1 MKKKWLYYIVIAVE
15 LVIAVLLTYK
25 ACRGDELLTTS
36 LSQWQSSYFS
46 FEDGKWV
53 VHADDEF
60 EVDTIDLVGPFV
72 TLGRGSYVA
81 TIDYSADE
89 DGVVVVNTGA
99 DNGYRLTSRDC
110 VLHAQE
116 SVTNLEFE
124 TKGTV
129 ENIAVGIYY
138 GGSGDLTVEDIKLY
152 RTRAQERRALF
163 FFVLISIAI
172 DLIYV
177 KRKWFKENKKIITI
191 LLAIVF
197 ISSIPLFSYGHGK
210 GHDLEFHLMRIEGI
224 KEELLAGR
232 FPVKLQSIW
241 NYGHSYPVSIYY
253 GDLLL
258 YIPALL
264 RICGFNLLTVYKIYI
279 GLINFITVIIAFFC
293 GKHIW
298 HKNNTAIVFSA
309 AYTFAT
315 YRIVCLYVR
324 SALGEFTSMAFFP
337 LILLGIYEL
346 YFVKKSANKK
356 INLTAFISLTL
367 GMSAIVTSHILST
380 EMVCIALIIFAV
392 IYWKKTFEKQILA
405 TIGLSAIATA
415 FLTSWFTVPFLDYYK
430 NVKVNINTVV
440 SGNAQIQ
447 EYGAYITQYFSV
459 FKTLFGGARVEIIS
473 MRLSLTPGL
482 VLMVTMLVALGLWLY
497 NRSSRQMNRLFF
509 ASLVILFVSSNIF
522 PWDFISENRIGNIL
536 AQIQFPFRYLGFACL
551 TLSVL
556 LGLIFNYLEENNT
569 DSRKYMMYG
578 LLILVFIIQVGFDI
592 SSYSNNVVSIYNP
605 QYVTDLSKDN
615 IKEYFRADSDFE
627 QLTFEV
633 VGDEV
638 ESAELVTQNGADY
651 AFKIKMN
658 GAGSVTL
665 PIMNYKGYEVTDDKG
680 NSYEIFDGEQKE
692 ISISLPAGFSGTV
705 RARFVEP
712 IYWRAAEIISLLSVI
727 LFIMFFI
734 KQNKQMSV
742 RNKMK

>member
-1 MKKKWLYYIVIAVE
+1 MKKKWLFCIVIVVE
-15 LVIAVLLTYK
+15 LIATMLLAYK
-25 ACRGDELLTTS
+25 ACRGDELITTT
-36 LSQWQSSYFS
+36 LAQWQSSYFS

-53 VHADDEF
+53 IHADDEF
-60 EVDTIDLVGPFV
+60 EVDTIDLVGPYV

-81 TIDYSADE
+81 KIKYSADT

-110 VLHAQE
+110 VLHSQE

-124 TKGTV
+124 TKGIV
-129 ENIAVGIYY
+129 DNVAVGIFY
-138 GGSGDLTVEDIKLY
+138 GGSGNLTVEDIQLY
-152 RTRAQERRALF
+152 RTHAQERRVLLI
-163 FFVLISIAI
+163 FVLLSIAI

-177 KRKWFKENKKIITI
+177 KRKWIKDNKKLITI
-191 LLAIVF
+191 IVAMVVV
-197 ISSIPLFSYGHGK
+197 SSIPLFSYGHGK
-210 GHDLEFHLMRIEGI
+210 GHDFEFHLMRIEGI
-224 KEELLAGR
+224 KEELLAGH

-241 NYGHSYPVSIYY
+241 NYGQGYPVSIYY

-279 GLINFITVIIAFFC
+279 CLINFITVMLAFLC

-298 HKNNTAIVFSA
+298 RKDSTAIVFSA

-337 LILLGIYEL
+337 LIMLALYEL
-346 YFVKKSANKK
+346 YFAKKSETKKK
-356 INLTAFISLTL
+356 INALAFIALTL

-380 EMVCIALIIFAV
+380 EMVCIALFIFALV
-392 IYWKKTFEKQILA
+392 YWKKTFTKQVLCTITLSALA
-405 TIGLSAIATA
+405 TGL
-415 FLTSWFTVPFLDYYK
+415 LTMWFTVPFLDYYK

-440 SGNAQIQ
+440 SGSAQIQ

-459 FKTLFGGARVEIIS
+459 FKTLFGGARVDIIS

-482 VLMVTMLVALGLWLY
+482 VLMVTMLVTLGLWMY
-497 NRSSRQMNRLFF
+497 NRSSKPMNCLFIT
-509 ASLVILFVSSNIF
+509 SVVILFVSSNIF

-556 LGLIFNYLEENNT
+556 LSLVFNHFEETNT
-569 DSRKYMMYG
+569 DFTKYMLYG
-578 LLILVFIIQVGFDI
+578 LLALVFIIQVGFDT

-615 IKEYFRADSDFE
+615 IKEYFRAGSDFE
-627 QLTFEV
+627 QLSYDV

-638 ESAELVTQNGADY
+638 KSAKLVSKKGADY
-651 AFKIKMN
+651 KFKIKMS
-658 GAGSVTL
+658 GAGNVTL
-665 PIMNYKGYEVTDDKG
+665 PIMNYKGYEVIDDKG
-680 NSYEIFDGEQKE
+680 NSYEISDGDQKE
-692 ISISLPAGFSGTV
+692 ISISLPACFSGTLRV
-705 RARFVEP
+705 RFVEP
-712 IYWRAAEIISLLSVI
+712 VYWRVAELISLVSVLI
-727 LFIMFFI
+727 FVVFCI
-734 KQNKQMSV
+734 KQASK
-742 RNKMK
+742 RNKTK